1 MVPELKWLYG
11 HLVIWVYKTFICPCY
26 YEIYAMI
33 VRGSTKPK
41 RKLNPVKFYLT
52 NEEFAE
58 VWKRVILMYE
68 HKVIPRPTIGAFAKV
83 AVYKFYNKINQIA
96 IAKGKL
102 STTSQE
108 ENRDT
113 IN

>member
-1 MVPELKWLYG
+1 
-11 HLVIWVYKTFICPCY
+11 
-26 YEIYAMI
+26 MI

-58 VWKRVILMYE
+58 VWKRVILLYE
-68 HKVIPRPTIGAFAKV
+68 HKAIPRPTIGAFAKA
-83 AVYKFYNKINQIA
+83 AVYKFYNEINQIA
-96 IAKGKL
+96 MAKGKL